1 MRRAGSLFAAAL
13 LAAVAVQAAPALFPA
28 ATQSNWNV
36 TKAGKS
42 VGTITLLTSANGT
55 RAEFRAAD
63 TKSGAATVFLGG
75 QNKVW
80 LRVTGGDTELE
91 SMNVTNVENTTAPA
105 LLLPFTISPSM
116 KVDVKDGRPATYAYR
131 GATATYKYDAKGPS
145 IVEIA
150 SPDGGGKY
158 TLTRTSLSSSN
169 AAADAFSIRPK
180 ESAGSRLARLS
191 GDLLGSSD
199 TSVSA
204 TAGGRGVGHEGLK
217 LDDGGDY
224 SAVQKLEKRD
234 AAWRAKLDA
243 ALAEFQKDGKV
254 GKERENQ

>member
-1 MRRAGSLFAAAL
+1 MRRTGSLFAAAVL
-13 LAAVAVQAAPALFPA
+13 VAAAAHAAPALFPA
-28 ATQSNWNV
+28 ATQSNWSV
-36 TKAGKS
+36 TKDGKA
-42 VGTITLLTSANGT
+42 VGTITLLTSPNAT
-55 RAEFRAAD
+55 RAEYRASGG
-63 TKSGAATVFLGG
+63 KSQAATVFLGG

-91 SMNVTNVENTTAPA
+91 SMNATTAENLVAPA

-116 KVDVKDGRPATYAYR
+116 KVDVKDGKPSSYAYR

-145 IVEIA
+145 VVEIA
-150 SPDGGGKY
+150 SPDGGKY
-158 TLTRTSLSSSN
+158 TLTRTSLATSN
-169 AAADAFSIRPK
+169 AAAETFTIRPK
-180 ESAGSRLARLS
+180 KSAGSRLARLS

-199 TSVSA
+199 SSVSA
-204 TAGGRGVGHEGLK
+204 TAGGRGVGHEGMK
-217 LDDGGDY
+217 LADGGDY
-224 SAVQKLEKRD
+224 ASVEKIEKRD

>member
-13 LAAVAVQAAPALFPA
+13 VVAVAVQAAPALFPA

-42 VGTITLLTSANGT
+42 IGTITLLTSSTGT
-55 RAEFRAAD
+55 RAEFRAPD
-63 TKSGAATVFLGG
+63 SKSGAATVFLGG

-91 SMNVTNVENTTAPA
+91 SMNATTVENTTAPA
-105 LLLPFTISPSM
+105 LLLPFTITPAM
-116 KVDVKDGRPATYAYR
+116 KVVVKDGKPATYAYR

-145 IVEIA
+145 IVEIT
-150 SPDGGGKY
+150 SPDGKY

-180 ESAGSRLARLS
+180 KSAGSRLARLS

-224 SAVQKLEKRD
+224 AAVQKLEKRD

-254 GKERENQ
+254 GKQRENQ

>member
-1 MRRAGSLFAAAL
+1 MFAAAVL
-13 LAAVAVQAAPALFPA
+13 IAVAGQAAPALFPN
-28 ATQSNWNV
+28 ATQSNWSV
-36 TKAGKS
+36 TKGGKPA
-42 VGTITLLTSANGT
+42 GTITLLTSANAT
-55 RAEFRAAD
+55 RAEFRGPGAS
-63 TKSGAATVFLGG
+63 TAATVFLGG

-91 SMNVTNVENTTAPA
+91 SMNATNVENTTAPA

-116 KVDVKDGRPATYAYR
+116 KVDVKDGKASTYAYR

-150 SPDGGGKY
+150 SPDGKY
-158 TLTRTSLSSSN
+158 TLTRTSFATSKAS
-169 AAADAFSIRPK
+169 ADAFTIRPK
-180 ESAGSRLARLS
+180 KSAGSRLARLS

-204 TAGGRGVGHEGLK
+204 TAGGRGVGHEGMK
-217 LDDGGDY
+217 LEDGGDY
-224 SAVQKLEKRD
+224 TAVQKLEKRD

>member
-1 MRRAGSLFAAAL
+1 MFAAAVL
-13 LAAVAVQAAPALFPA
+13 LAAAGQAAPVLFPN
-28 ATQSNWNV
+28 ATQSNWSV
-36 TKAGKS
+36 TKGGRAA
-42 VGTITLLTSANGT
+42 GTITLLTSANAT
-55 RAEFRAAD
+55 RAEFRGPGNSA
-63 TKSGAATVFLGG
+63 AATVFLGGQNAG

-91 SMNVTNVENTTAPA
+91 SMNATNVENVTAPA
-105 LLLPFTISPSM
+105 LLLPFTISASM
-116 KVDVKDGRPATYAYR
+116 KVEVKDGKPSIYAYR

-150 SPDGGGKY
+150 SPDGKY
-158 TLTRTSLSSSN
+158 TLTRTSLSTSKAS
-169 AAADAFSIRPK
+169 ADAFTIRPRK
-180 ESAGSRLARLS
+180 SAGSRLARLS

-204 TAGGRGVGHEGLK
+204 TAGGRGVGHEGMQLA
-217 LDDGGDY
+217 DGGDY
-224 SAVQKLEKRD
+224 AAVQKLEKRD